1 MNRNSKEFIPALRF
15 SWLTA
20 LYDPIVALTCRE
32 RFFKSRL
39 IEQAGLVANQ
49 QVLDLGS
56 GSGTLAIQIK
66 KKVNGSLVTG
76 IDADKNIISIAQKK
90 SSSLGLG
97 VNFVEGLSFDL
108 PFDGNQF
115 ERCVSSLFFHHLNL
129 KNKELTLQEAY
140 RVLTPNGE
148 IHIADWGKPTNI
160 IMRCLFYIVQVLD
173 GFETTSDSVNGVL
186 PELLKKVGFVNVS
199 VNETISTPLGTIT
212 LYSGKKLA

>member
-39 IEQAGLVANQ
+39 IDQAGLVANQ
-49 QVLDLGS
+49 QILDLGS
-56 GSGTLAIQIK
+56 GTGTLDIQIK
-66 KKVNGSLVTG
+66 KTVKGSLVTG
-76 IDADKNIISIAQKK
+76 IDADDNIISIAQTK
-90 SSSLGLG
+90 SSSLGLD
-97 VNFVEGLSFDL
+97 VKFVEGLSLDL
-108 PFDGNQF
+108 PFDENQF

-148 IHIADWGKPTNI
+148 IHIADWGKPSNI

-186 PELLKKVGFVNVS
+186 PVLMKKVGFVNVS